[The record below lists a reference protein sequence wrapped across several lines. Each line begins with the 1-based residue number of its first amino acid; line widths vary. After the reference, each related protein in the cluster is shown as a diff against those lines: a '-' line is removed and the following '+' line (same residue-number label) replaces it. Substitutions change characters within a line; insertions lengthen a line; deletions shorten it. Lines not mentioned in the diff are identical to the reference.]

1 MFQGWTKYR
10 KLGCLWIVRTCVAP
24 SAPLRLP
31 VAFHQC
37 LWNAGFQGKQV
48 SGSRVIEAQNRVSVV
63 LRLFFPFVRFIRRC
77 VVYACVPSTS
87 VSTSTPLLYTGQSK
101 RFVRVYALVPASRK
115 KYYIT
120 RHHSP
125 LLFSNYETFYIFSS
139 FHDVAHPG
147 GGQY

>member
-1 MFQGWTKYR
+1 MFQGWSKYR
-10 KLGCLWIVRTCVAP
+10 KLRCLRIVRTCVAP

-31 VAFHQC
+31 AAFHHC
-37 LWNAGFQGKQV
+37 LWNACLQGKQV
-48 SGSRVIEAQNRVSVV
+48 SGSRVIRAQNRVSAV
-63 LRLFFPFVRFIRRC
+63 LRLFFPFFRFLR
-77 VVYACVPSTS
+77 ACVPSATI
-87 VSTSTPLLYTGQSK
+87 STSTPLLYTGRSK
-101 RFVRVYALVPASRK
+101 WFVRVYALVTASRK